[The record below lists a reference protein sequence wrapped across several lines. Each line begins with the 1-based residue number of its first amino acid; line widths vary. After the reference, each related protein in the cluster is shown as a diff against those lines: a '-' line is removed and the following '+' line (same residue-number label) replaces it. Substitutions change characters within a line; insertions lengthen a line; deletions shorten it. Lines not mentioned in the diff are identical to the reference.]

1 MKALLIGVFLLLV
14 FSPAQ
19 AELISPRPYCADIR
33 NDTDHYL
40 FASVRTDFGKNA
52 AGEKKRH
59 ESSFRLE
66 AGQTQRACATGPFYP
81 GYQVELVIKAM
92 IPVFTCKTVLQG
104 TIAISTKRDEKGI
117 NRYAASCVPPARFP

>member
-1 MKALLIGVFLLLV
+1 MKPLLILILCLFL
-14 FSPAQ
+14 SYPAQ

-33 NDTDHYL
+33 NDTEHAIY
-40 FASVRTDFGKNA
+40 ASVRTEFGTNA

-81 GYQVELVIKAM
+81 GYQVELVLKAM

-104 TIAISTKRDEKGI
+104 TIAITTKRDEKGI
-117 NRYAASCVPPARFP
+117 NRYSAGCVSPAPFP